1 VKFWDTRNMSK
12 AVKVLAGH
20 SHWVWSAKYNPNHD
34 QLIVR
39 FVLQIPASFA

>member
-12 AVKVLAGH
+12 AVKVLVGH

-39 FVLQIPASFA
+39 